1 MSMWYMND
9 EREAVL
15 ATAREFA
22 LTEVAPKALE
32 IDREDRFPMELF
44 KRAGELGLLGITVPE
59 ADGGLGMDQTTNA
72 LVLEE
77 IAKVSPVLTIAMGA
91 HILLAGGIIE
101 MLGTPEQRAK
111 WLAPAATGEIVL
123 SCGQTEAVGGDDQ
136 GEYTTRAVRDGD
148 EWVIN
153 GGKVLVSNIGVADYY
168 VIIAVTAEHP
178 DPVTKTG
185 LTAFVVPAGTPGFGV
200 GKDEHKLGWHG
211 SATGSLSFTD
221 CRVPAENMLGVEGQ
235 ALQAMFIS
243 ATAEFLSCGPV
254 SLGIAEGAYE
264 MAKEYSMQR
273 IQMGQTQ
280 FDRFQVTR
288 HKLVK
293 MYTEIESLRALV
305 YSTYAQR
312 DAGELEL
319 ARGRLL
325 KVEGSR
331 VAEEV
336 GREAIQ
342 IFGGVGVIRETG
354 VERFWRDGKVMAIGG
369 ASAEALV
376 EGVAQM
382 MRRGMI

>member
-1 MSMWYMND
+1 MGMWYMND

-15 ATAREFA
+15 ATTREFVEK
-22 LTEVAPKALE
+22 EVRPRAME
-32 IDREDRFPMELF
+32 IDASDEFPMDLF
-44 KRAGELGLLGITVPE
+44 KRAGELGLLGITIPE

-91 HILLAGGIIE
+91 HILLAGGMLE
-101 MLGTPEQRAK
+101 MLGTPEQKQR
-111 WLAPAATGEIVL
+111 WLAPACTGEVVL
-123 SCGQTEAVGGDDQ
+123 SCGQTEAIGGDDQ
-136 GEYTTRAVRDGD
+136 GEYSTRAVLDGE

-153 GGKVLVSNIGVADYY
+153 GGKVLVSNIGVADCYI
-168 VIIAVTAEHP
+168 IIAVTAEHP
-178 DPVTKTG
+178 DPVLKTG
-185 LTAFVVPAGTPGFGV
+185 LSAFIIPAGTPGFEV
-200 GKDEHKLGWHG
+200 GADEQKVGWHG
-211 SATGSLSFTD
+211 SATGSLFFTD
-221 CRVPAENMLGVEGQ
+221 CRIPKGNLLGVQDQ
-235 ALQAMFIS
+235 ALQAMFVS

-254 SLGIAEGAYE
+254 SLGIAEGAFQ

-273 IQMGQTQ
+273 IQLGQTQ

-288 HKLVK
+288 HKLVR

-312 DAGELEL
+312 DRGELEL

-325 KVEGSR
+325 KVEGAR

-342 IFGGVGVIRETG
+342 IFGGAGTIVGTG

-369 ASAEALV
+369 ASVEALT
-376 EGVAQM
+376 EAVAGM
-382 MRRGMI
+382 MRRGLI

>member
-15 ATAREFA
+15 ATTREFVRD
-22 LTEVAPKALE
+22 EVAPRALE
-32 IDREDRFPMELF
+32 VDARNEFPLDLF
-44 KRAGELGLLGITVPE
+44 RRAGELGLIGITVPE

-77 IAKVSPVLTIAMGA
+77 IAKACPVLTVAMGA
-91 HILLAGGIIE
+91 HILLAGG
-101 MLGTPEQRAK
+101 MLQLLGTPEQK
-111 WLAPAATGEIVL
+111 STWLAPAATGEIIL
-123 SCGQTEAVGGDDQ
+123 ACGQTEAVGGDDQ
-136 GEYTTRAVRDGD
+136 GEYTTRATLDGD

-153 GGKVLVSNIGVADYY
+153 GGKVLVSNIGVANCY
-168 VIIAVTAEHP
+168 VIVAVTAQQP

-185 LTAFVVPAGTPGFGV
+185 LSAFIIPADTPGFGV
-200 GKDEHKLGWHG
+200 GKDENKLGWNG
-211 SATGSLSFTD
+211 SATGSLSFSN
-221 CRVPAENMLGVEGQ
+221 CRIPKENLLGERDQ
-235 ALQAMFIS
+235 ALQAMFVS

-254 SLGIAEGAYE
+254 SLGIAEGAFQ
-264 MAKEYSMQR
+264 MARDYSMQR

-293 MYTEIESLRALV
+293 MYTQIESLRALV
-305 YSTYAQR
+305 FSTYAQR

-342 IFGGVGVIRETG
+342 IFGGVGTIVETG

-376 EGVAQM
+376 EAVSAM
-382 MRRGMI
+382 MRKGLI